1 MSNNLIPYGH
11 RQRAPYLSQDQ
22 IPALQAGSLLTQQY
36 GNDWFVDSNAEAG
49 GNGATPA
56 GAVQTVA
63 AAQSLA
69 LSGDRVHIAAGH
81 AETIATAGGLTFSKA
96 GVQYFGYGIGS
107 TRPTFTL
114 SAASSSILFTGANV
128 LLSNVRMTCS
138 ADEVTSCVG
147 IQAANVTLFAVDY
160 FETAAMTPINWL
172 TTTAAGTDLTIA
184 GCRHYQGTASA
195 AANGSWIM
203 LTGADR
209 VRILDSTFY
218 ITLPNG
224 ASSSIID
231 SVTTA
236 SLNVDISRCK
246 LTQLGGTTQ
255 DNIIDLMSGC
265 TGHVSDTYCAGD
277 VGTLAAS
284 IDLASGYATQVY
296 SGTTVNKNGILDP
309 VVA

>member
-1 MSNNLIPYGH
+1 MSVLIPLGH
-11 RQRAPYLSQDQ
+11 RSRAPQLSSDASEMVAAGLLVLQ
-22 IPALQAGSLLTQQY
+22 QAGK
-36 GNDWFVDSNAEAG
+36 DWFVYSGASSG
-49 GNGATPA
+49 GNGITPQSA
-56 GAVQTVA
+56 FTTVA
-63 AAQSLA
+63 AATAVA
-69 LSGDRVHIAAGH
+69 LSGDRVHILPNH
-81 AETIATAGGLTFSKA
+81 AETISAAGGVTFSKA
-96 GVQYFGYGIGS
+96 GVQYFGYGNGS
-107 TRPTFTL
+107 TRPTFTF
-114 SAASSSILFTGANV
+114 SAVASTMLFTAADV

-138 ADEVTSCVG
+138 IDEVTSLILVS
-147 IQAANVTLFAVDY
+147 AARVTLQGVDY

-172 TTTAAGTDLTIA
+172 TTTAGGVDLTIE
-184 GCRHYQGTASA
+184 GVRHYQATASG

-209 VRILDSTFY
+209 FRLLDSTFF

-224 ASSSIID
+224 ASSSIVD

-236 SLNVDISRCK
+236 SLNVDIDNCK

-255 DNIIDLMSGC
+255 DNIIDLMTGC
-265 TGHVSDTYCAGD
+265 TGHVSRTVCAGD

-284 IDLASGYATQVY
+284 IDLASAFATLVY

>member
-1 MSNNLIPYGH
+1 MANLLPYGH
-11 RQRAPYLSQDQ
+11 RARAAYLSTDQ
-22 IPALQAGSLLTQQY
+22 IPALQAGMLQVQQY
-36 GNDWFVDSNAEAG
+36 GNDWFVNSAASAG
-49 GNGATPA
+49 GNGASPE
-56 GAVQTVA
+56 GALTTVA
-63 AAQSLA
+63 AATALA
-69 LSGDRVHIAAGH
+69 LSGDRVHIAPGH
-81 AETIATAGGLTFSKA
+81 AETISAAGGITFSKA
-96 GVQYFGYGIGS
+96 GVQYFGYGNGS
-107 TRPTFTL
+107 TRPTFTF
-114 SAASSSILFTGANV
+114 SATASTMLFTAADV

-138 ADEVTSCVG
+138 IDEVVSLILVSAARVSLVG
-147 IQAANVTLFAVDY
+147 VDY
-160 FETAAMTPINWL
+160 FETASMTPINWL
-172 TTTAAGTDLTIA
+172 TTTAGGTDLTIA
-184 GCRHYQGTASA
+184 GCRHYQATASG

-209 VRILDSTFY
+209 VRILDCTFY

-255 DNIIDLMSGC
+255 DNIIDLMTGC
-265 TGHVSDTYCAGD
+265 TGHVSETVCAGD

-284 IDLASGYATQVY
+284 IDLASAFASLVY